1 MVTIQ
6 NQTETIR
13 EIRGA
18 LTDLIELGAVQSLQS
33 HEASLIKETVSALE
47 DPFLIVVV
55 GEFNS
60 GKSTFINAFL
70 GQEVSA
76 EGITPTTAM
85 IYLIRYGETL
95 TRTPLSDWGELVTL
109 PSEPLR
115 NLSIVDTPGTNSV
128 FTDHAMLTNNFFP
141 RADTVLFITS
151 ADRPYTD
158 SERKFLDS
166 IRDWEKKTVLII
178 NKIDLLSNEN
188 ERNRIVEFV
197 TEQVHHDFHTNFPIF
212 PISARTMKDALRANG
227 SGHEALIEAS
237 GFPALA
243 EYLRETLSDAVR
255 FRLKMESAISQ
266 GLKISGNLIRE
277 TENELAIYRDDLS
290 LVESIEAI
298 ADGYE
303 NDFEKD
309 IRRTV
314 REVRVIFDEIRRG
327 ADEYFEDLFH
337 VKNIPNILRREKIQ
351 NEFQDRVLKNLPVAV
366 ERLTNE
372 IVTEIYQ
379 RQSTTASQI
388 ADRIAQ
394 REDPTPA
401 YSGESE
407 ALTERSGVLKR
418 LQSAIDE
425 LNDRL
430 DREVAVEIGMKHV
443 QTAVR
448 TALAIEVSAIGV
460 GAALTIAAT
469 TLATDLL
476 GIFAAVWVAVAG
488 FAVLPFYRKKS
499 QKEFRLKLSEVEEN
513 LVGSMEKSLRD
524 EVAGLARRMK
534 SLIIPLKDFDR
545 SKIALKSAQSDKL
558 RTTQQTLKKIRER
571 LP

>member
-1 MVTIQ
+1 MITVQ
-6 NQTETIR
+6 DRAGTIR

-33 HEASLIKETVSALE
+33 HEASLLKETIAALE

-60 GKSTFINAFL
+60 GKSTFINALL
-70 GQEVSA
+70 GQEVCA

-85 IYLIRYGETL
+85 ICLIRYGEKL
-95 TRTPLSDWGELVTL
+95 TRTSLSDWGELVTL

-115 NLSIVDTPGTNSV
+115 TLSIVDTPGTNSV
-128 FTDHAMLTNNFFP
+128 FTDHAVLTNNFFP

-151 ADRPYTD
+151 ADRPYTE

-166 IRDWEKKTVLII
+166 IRDWGKKTVLVI
-178 NKIDLLSNEN
+178 NKIDLLSSES
-188 ERNRIVEFV
+188 EQNRIVEFV
-197 TEQVHHDFHTNFPIF
+197 SEQVRHDFHSEFPIF
-212 PISARTMKDALRANG
+212 PISARAMKKALHANG
-227 SGHEALIEAS
+227 ADRTALIEES

-243 EYLRETLSDAVR
+243 EYLRGTLSDAVR
-255 FRLKMESAISQ
+255 FQLKMDSAISQ
-266 GLKISGNLIRE
+266 GLKISSNLIRE
-277 TENELAIYRDDLS
+277 TENELAIYRDDLA
-290 LVESIEAI
+290 LVESVEAI

-309 IRRTV
+309 IRRTI
-314 REVRVIFDEIRRG
+314 REVRIIFDEIRRG
-327 ADEYFEDLFH
+327 ADEYFDDLFH

-379 RQSTTASQI
+379 RQGTTASQI

-401 YSGESE
+401 FNGESE
-407 ALTERSGVLKR
+407 ALTERTSVLKR

-425 LNDRL
+425 LNDQL

-488 FAVLPFYRKKS
+488 FAVLPYYRKKS
-499 QKEFRLKLSEVEEN
+499 QKEFRLKLSTVEEN
-513 LVGSMEKSLRD
+513 LVSSLEKSLRD

-545 SKIALKSAQSDKL
+545 SKIALKSAQADKL
-558 RTTQQTLKKIRER
+558 RTTQQTLTTIRER
-571 LP
+571 LR

>member
-1 MVTIQ
+1 MITIQ
-6 NQTETIR
+6 DRTGTIR

-33 HEASLIKETVSALE
+33 PEASLLKETVSALE

-60 GKSTFINAFL
+60 GKSTLINALL

-85 IYLIRYGETL
+85 IYLIRYGEKL
-95 TRTPLSDWGELVTL
+95 TRTSLSDWGELVTL

-115 NLSIVDTPGTNSV
+115 TLSIVDTPGTNSV
-128 FTDHAMLTNNFFP
+128 FTDHAVLTNNFFP

-151 ADRPYTD
+151 ADRPYTE

-166 IRDWEKKTVLII
+166 IRDWGKKTVLVI
-178 NKIDLLSNEN
+178 NKIDLLSSES
-188 ERNRIVEFV
+188 EQNRIVEFV
-197 TEQVHHDFHTNFPIF
+197 SEQVRRDFHSEFPIF
-212 PISARTMKDALRANG
+212 PISARAMKKALHANG
-227 SGHEALIEAS
+227 ADRTALIEAS

-243 EYLRETLSDAVR
+243 EYLRGTLSDAVR
-255 FRLKMESAISQ
+255 FQLKMDSAISQ
-266 GLKISGNLIRE
+266 GLKISSNLIRE
-277 TENELAIYRDDLS
+277 TENELAIYRDDLA

-303 NDFEKD
+303 SDFDKD
-309 IRRTV
+309 IRRTI
-314 REVRVIFDEIRRG
+314 REVRIIFDEIRRG
-327 ADEYFEDLFH
+327 ADEYFDDLFH

-366 ERLTNE
+366 ERLTND

-401 YSGESE
+401 FNGESE
-407 ALTERSGVLKR
+407 ALTERTGVLKR

-425 LNDRL
+425 LNDQL

-488 FAVLPFYRKKS
+488 FAVLPYYRKKS
-499 QKEFRLKLSEVEEN
+499 QKEFRLKLSTVEEN
-513 LVGSMEKSLRD
+513 LVSSLEKSLRD

-545 SKIALKSAQSDKL
+545 SKIALKSAQADKL
-558 RTTQQTLKKIRER
+558 RTTQQTLTSIRER
-571 LP
+571 LR